1 MFILRSHEISA
12 RILFGDTCLDLY
24 QCKCL
29 TRRLDSVLDSVGDPV
44 FGYRMSDQPSNAIW
58 GNPTAGLYD
67 SASKGFSSIVSAVRS
82 DNDFTQAD
90 ARNVAKVF
98 PWGNWL
104 MVRWLTGSVGAFRC
118 WSV

>member
-1 MFILRSHEISA
+1 
-12 RILFGDTCLDLY
+12 
-24 QCKCL
+24 
-29 TRRLDSVLDSVGDPV
+29 
-44 FGYRMSDQPSNAIW
+44 MSDQPSNAIW

-67 SASKGFSSIVSAVRS
+67 SASKGLSSIVSAVRS

-104 MVRWLTGSVGAFRC
+104 PVVHVMNLGIRGLPDHEPTRAAKEKPVRLF
-118 WSV
+118 